1 MQRNL
6 LLIIASIVL
15 VVSFFAGHSV
25 AVCPEDPND
34 NGECDTM
41 YVEIF
46 PPDQQ
51 IVFPEPHLARFPIY
65 VTHDLPDAE
74 IDSIAAFVIPL
85 CYTSSNPSA
94 NCDLPTEWNRTGGP
108 WGWEQSIF
116 RHLVDGSD
124 TTRNWMLSLAEELTG
139 KEWDTRILDISNEHF
154 WLAMFPSGSPDQK
167 FWEGSR
173 VLLATMT
180 FALEDTTTICIDSCF
195 WPPAS
200 CLIFFRSDAVTYV
213 PRHFLPVCE
222 GLQFAPGPPYF
233 SECPSDNAH
242 SFNGSGF
249 YSSPFIVETYP
260 PGGEVSTVTVYFEG
274 AGVENATVV
283 FVQPPPA
290 DLVEG
295 YVVYDVTDH
304 CQEGGTMHLAAEDP
318 YGAADSCSFDI
329 VLANNPPFV
338 DLPDTW
344 RALAE
349 NFTMALW
356 VSATDPDEDAVTI
369 QLDEYWYEPDSL
381 QPPVNPP
388 YYDGGNP
395 GLLTWAPAE
404 ADTGL
409 WIFQFSATDACGEA
423 VTHQIAIQVGMPFCG
438 DSQGDGN
445 VDVSDF
451 IYLIHYL
458 FKQGPAPDP
467 LCIGDVNCDGLTN
480 TGDLVFLLNFYYRF
494 GPAPCFDCCP

>member
-1 MQRNL
+1 MKRNL

-15 VVSFFAGHSV
+15 VVSFFAGHSD

-46 PPDQQ
+46 PPDQDAYLDPPPFL
-51 IVFPEPHLARFPIY
+51 VRYPIY
-65 VTHDLPDAE
+65 VTHDLPDPE
-74 IDSIAAFVIPL
+74 VDSIGSFVIPL

-94 NCDLPTEWNRTGGP
+94 NCDLPTEWNGTGGL
-108 WGWEQSIF
+108 WWDKSIF

-180 FALEDTTTICIDSCF
+180 FELEDTTTICVDSCF
-195 WPPAS
+195 WPPTS
-200 CLIFFRSDAVTYV
+200 RLSFSRSDAVIYR
-213 PRHFLPVCE
+213 PRHFLPVCQGI
-222 GLQFAPGPPYF
+222 GLPVTWM
-233 SECPSDNAH
+233 ECPFGDVRNINGTYQTG
-242 SFNGSGF
+242 SFSAWC
-249 YSSPFIVETYP
+249 
-260 PGGEVSTVTVYFEG
+260 EG
-274 AGVENATVV
+274 AVVTQVEYEPDLSWHPGVTDVQVIYTV
-283 FVQPPPA
+283 PPPA
-290 DLVEG
+290 SYVEG
-295 YVVYDVTDH
+295 YVSYTVADH
-304 CQEGGTMHLAAEDP
+304 CQSGGYVYLDVFNSVINGPVDECNIEI
-318 YGAADSCSFDI
+318 SL
-329 VLANNPPFV
+329 VNNPPV
-338 DLPDTW
+338 LSLPDSF

-369 QLDEYWYEPDSL
+369 QLEEYWYEPDSL

-409 WIFQFSATDACGEA
+409 WIFQFSAADACDEA

-467 LCIGDVNCDGLTN
+467 LCIGDVNCDGLVN